1 MKIMAKIISS
11 ASTTVHADDDFDIDF
26 WDDDQPDSGWEWV
39 IPVTES
45 VDPTKVIASD
55 KLCEESLTATRSFDF
70 SRFWLSSIVDLL
82 QVIPT
87 PALLVDRFCSVVF
100 ANESCA
106 KPGADLGPIE
116 GWSLPGLLINE
127 SDCLKVYE
135 AVSDV
140 FDSGKSQV
148 IEAVLRAT
156 GEIISCRM
164 RFGLVGLNE
173 EKLALVLIEEVRAE
187 RELEVFSS
195 GQEDRL
201 RKARDTLHKVR
212 GLLNRRVSS
221 NHGDISNSSEASV
234 NLC

>member
-1 MKIMAKIISS
+1 M
-11 ASTTVHADDDFDIDF
+11 
-26 WDDDQPDSGWEWV
+26 
-39 IPVTES
+39 
-45 VDPTKVIASD
+45 
-55 KLCEESLTATRSFDF
+55 
-70 SRFWLSSIVDLL
+70 
-82 QVIPT
+82 
-87 PALLVDRFCSVVF
+87 F

-106 KPGADLGPIE
+106 KPGADLGLIE
-116 GWSLPGLLINE
+116 GWSLLGLLINE
-127 SDCLKVYE
+127 SDSLKVCE

-140 FDSGKSQV
+140 FDSSKSQV

-212 GLLNRRVSS
+212 DLLNRRVSS
-221 NHGDISNSSEASV
+221 NHDDISNSSEASV